1 MPNSKYP
8 RGSEWRKWDLQIHTP
23 FSALNN
29 GFGDDFEK
37 YAKLLFEKAVEKA
50 IAVIGITDYFSIQ
63 GYKQL
68 RSLVR
73 DSKGFEKLLGT
84 EIATKA
90 RTILFLPNIELR
102 TSVIIKRRDGSD
114 SRVNFH
120 VIFSDDVEPEVIDEH
135 FLRGIKFTA
144 ESNPGH
150 PDESWPLTIPNL
162 ESLGKK
168 LKEQHEKFQASSDLY
183 VGMLTALV
191 SHEKVTEVLE
201 SQPSRFKDRYLVV
214 IPADEDLS
222 ECSWDGQGHLA
233 RKLLIQKSHMLFS
246 SNGGTRDFGLGNR
259 HPKPA
264 DFVKE
269 FKSLKPCIH
278 GSDAHAYEN
287 LFEPAQGRQLWVKAD
302 PTFQGLRQLLHE
314 PETRVYI
321 GTEPRFLSRVR
332 DNKTKY
338 MSAIDFERT
347 PQAKPTEIWFSGEV
361 PLNHG
366 LVAIIGNKGSGKS
379 ALADILALVGDTRNS
394 RHFSFLTDQRFLAP
408 KTMLG
413 DMFRANVMWH
423 SGLEVPRLLSARVDE
438 TSPELIKYI
447 PQNYLE
453 TICSELKESRE
464 TQFDHELM
472 EVIFSHV
479 DDPARLGKDTL
490 PSLIAYLTNEKED
503 SIAQLLTG
511 LANVNSVI
519 VALEDQ
525 LTEEHKKGLE
535 AQLAQKRA
543 ELKAHEGTK
552 PTAVTEPAG
561 DPQTLEATEQIKRDL
576 EELVARAQQLD
587 KEIGD
592 AQGALRTTAQQIAAA
607 DKLSTRID
615 NLEKQIVT
623 FHADSAGDAST
634 LSIDTKDIVSLTVDR
649 QPVLEARASATTRS
663 QAAAALLAPNVNG
676 SLTTLRTEMST
687 KTEATRSKL
696 DEPNRLYQEYLHS
709 LANWQKRYNEMEGSP
724 ELATSV
730 KGLEAKLAALS
741 SIPSQLAQR
750 RTERSSVMREIF
762 KTKLQLLDDYRRL
775 YAPVQKF
782 IDEHPVSK
790 QQAALQ
796 FSASIAVDGLVD
808 GLLEMIHQGRK
819 GSFQGE
825 PEGRERLAELLKRS
839 DLSNEPGVVN
849 FLADLQDHFEHDKG
863 GAGDAPVKVRDQLRH
878 GKDPEDLYNYVYGL
892 GYLTP
897 RFELVWQNKPLDQ
910 LSPGERGTLLL
921 VFYLLIDRR
930 DVPLIIDQPEENLDN
945 QTIATMLVPAIKY
958 AKEHRQIIMVTH
970 NPNLAV
976 VCDAE
981 QVIHSSLEK
990 AAGNRL
996 VYTTG
1001 GIEDPQ
1007 IVQRIVD
1014 VLEGTKPAFDLR
1026 DAKYEILERL

>member
-1 MPNSKYP
+1 MADSKYP
-8 RGSEWRKWDLQIHTP
+8 RGSEWRKWDLQVHTP

-29 GFGDDFEK
+29 GFGDIFEQ
-37 YAKLLFEKAVEKA
+37 YAKRLFEKAVEKE
-50 IAVIGITDYFSIQ
+50 IAVIGVTDYFSIE

-68 RSLVR
+68 RALVR
-73 DSKGFEKLLGT
+73 DRERLEKLLGT
-84 EIATKA
+84 EIASKA
-90 RTILFLPNIELR
+90 REVRLLPNIELR
-102 TSVIIKRRDGSD
+102 TSVIVKRTDGTD

-120 VIFSDDVEPEVIDEH
+120 VIFSDDVEPEVIEEH
-135 FLRGIKFTA
+135 FLGIKFTA
-144 ESNPGH
+144 ESSPGH
-150 PDESWPLTIPNL
+150 SDESWPLTILNL

-168 LKEQHEKFQASSDLY
+168 LKEQNENFQASSDLY

-191 SHEKVTEVLE
+191 PHENVTEVLE
-201 SQPSRFKDRYLVV
+201 SQPSRFRDRYLVV
-214 IPADEDLS
+214 VPADEDLS
-222 ECSWDGQGHLA
+222 ECNWDGQGHLA

-246 SNGGTRDFGLGNR
+246 SNGGTRDFGLGKK
-259 HPKPA
+259 HPTPP

-278 GSDAHAYEN
+278 GSDAHAYDN
-287 LFEPAQGRQLWVKAD
+287 LFEPAQRRRLWIKAN

-321 GTEPRFLSRVR
+321 GDEPPFLSRVR

-338 MSAIDFERT
+338 MSTIEFERT
-347 PQAKPTEIWFSGEV
+347 AQAKPTEIWFSDEV

-413 DMFRANVMWH
+413 DMFRATVTWH
-423 SGLEVPRLLSARVDE
+423 SNLEVSRLLSATVDE

-464 TQFDHELM
+464 TQFDRELM

-479 DDPARLGKDTL
+479 DDPARLGIDTL
-490 PSLIAYLTNEKED
+490 PALIAYLTNEKED
-503 SIAQLLTG
+503 SIAQLSTD
-511 LANVNSVI
+511 LANVNSII

-525 LTEEHKKGLE
+525 LTEEHKKALE

-543 ELKAHEGTK
+543 ELKAHEDAK
-552 PTAVTEPAG
+552 PIVVTEPTG
-561 DPQTLEATEQIKRDL
+561 DPLTLAATEQIRKEL
-576 EELVARAQQLD
+576 EELVVQAQQLD
-587 KEIGD
+587 KDIGD
-592 AQGALRTTAQQIAAA
+592 AQAELRTTARQIAAA
-607 DKLSTRID
+607 DRLLTRLD

-623 FHADSAGDAST
+623 FHADSMGDASA
-634 LSIDTKDIVSLTVDR
+634 LNIDTKKIVSFTVDR
-649 QPVLEARASATTRS
+649 QPIVDVKANANTRS
-663 QAAAALLAPNVNG
+663 QAATASIAPSVSG
-676 SLTTLRTEMST
+676 SLTTLRTEVST
-687 KTEATRSKL
+687 KTAATRAKL
-696 DEPNRLYQEYLHS
+696 DEPNRLYQEYLHA
-709 LANWQKRYNEMEGSP
+709 LANWQKRYNEIQGS
-724 ELATSV
+724 LGVATSV

-741 SIPSQLAQR
+741 GIPSQLAKQK
-750 RTERSSVMREIF
+750 TERSSIVSEIF
-762 KTKLQLLDDYRRL
+762 KTKLRLLEDYRRL

-782 IDEHPVSK
+782 IDEHEVSRA
-790 QQAALQ
+790 QAALQ

-825 PEGRERLAELLKRS
+825 PEGRERFGELLKRQ
-839 DLSNEPGVVN
+839 DLSTEPGVMN
-849 FLADLQDHFEHDKG
+849 FLIELQDHLEHDKG
-863 GAGDAPVKVRDQLRH
+863 AVGNASVKLRDQLRQ
-878 GKDPEDLYNYVYGL
+878 GKEPEDLYNYVYGL
-892 GYLTP
+892 GYLKP

-921 VFYLLIDRR
+921 VFYLLIDSR

-958 AKEHRQIIMVTH
+958 AKAHRQIIMVTH

-981 QVIHSSLEK
+981 QVIHSSLGK
-990 AAGNRL
+990 AAGNR
-996 VYTTG
+996 VIYKTG

-1007 IVQRIVD
+1007 IVQLIVD

-1026 DAKYEILERL
+1026 DAKYQVLDHP